1 MTYFRYNKEKKGS
14 KMRVEFGNF
23 FIEVGNKHEIRELE
37 EAKRVLEKHG
47 LRAVKKTADTSKKR
61 ASAAKAN
68 EAKQAKTR
76 EKLQNGLNLW
86 RLEASDKKL
95 TAYKLAQL
103 AGVSKNTAKK
113 FLEGIKA
120 V

>member
-14 KMRVEFGNF
+14 KMEFFGYR
-23 FIEVGNKHEIRELE
+23 IEKISDTEIRELE
-37 EAKRVLEKHG
+37 EAKRVLEKYG
-47 LRAVKKTADTSKKR
+47 FRAVKKTADTSKKR

-68 EAKQAKTR
+68 EAEQAKTR

-113 FLEGIKA
+113 FLESIEA